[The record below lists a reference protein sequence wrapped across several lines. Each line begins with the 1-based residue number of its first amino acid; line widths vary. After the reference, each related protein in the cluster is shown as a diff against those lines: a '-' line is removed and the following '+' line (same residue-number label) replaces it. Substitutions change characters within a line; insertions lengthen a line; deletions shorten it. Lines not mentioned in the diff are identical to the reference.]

1 MLPPQFV
8 FMDALPL
15 TANNKVDIKRLS
27 EPAFA
32 EQPSAASPAQPAN
45 PLELRLTALWQQVLR
60 NDSIGIHD
68 NFFEIG
74 GHSLKA
80 VELFAYVHEV
90 FGKKLPLATLF
101 RAPTIAQLAQV
112 LADDGWEQPWRSLVA
127 IQPKGR
133 AVPFFAVPGVGGN
146 VLVFAKLATLF
157 GHEQPFFGLQ
167 PRGLNGA
174 EPFTSIEAAARYY
187 IAEIRSVRPQG
198 PYFIGGTCTGG
209 VYAYEMAQQLMAQGE
224 KVTLVL
230 LEVFHPSSYP
240 RTGRTAALLW
250 PTNFLWSKL
259 ILYLKDL
266 TSLPLREWGTFLG
279 SKARRATAALFQTQP
294 TEIRADG
301 SFASARLIRTTLQA
315 VAAYK
320 PEPYPGSMLN
330 VIASGRSA
338 YEGPDTRMLWAQ
350 LAHEPS
356 QTFALPAED
365 SGRLFVSPHVEQL
378 AQELARYARAEIPP
392 TPTQPRSTSVETGCQ
407 GFSAA
412 VGS

>member
-8 FMDALPL
+8 IMDALPL
-15 TANNKVDIKRLS
+15 TANNKVDIKRLP

-32 EQPSAASPAQPAN
+32 ERPSAASAAQPAN
-45 PLELRLTALWQQVLR
+45 PLELQLTALWQQVLG

-68 NFFEIG
+68 NFFELG
-74 GHSLKA
+74 GHSVEA
-80 VELFAYVHEV
+80 VGLFAYVHEV

-101 RAPTIAQLAQV
+101 TAPTIAQLAQV
-112 LADDGWEQPWRSLVA
+112 LADDGWELPWRSLVA

-133 AVPFFAVPGVGGN
+133 AVPCFGVPGVGGE
-146 VLVFAKLATLF
+146 VLVFAKLATLL
-157 GHEQPFFGLQ
+157 GHDQPFFGLQ

-174 EPFTSIEAAARYY
+174 EEPFTSVEAAARYY

-198 PYFIGGTCTGG
+198 PYLIGGTCTGG
-209 VYAYEMAQQLMAQGE
+209 VYAYEIAQQLMAQGE

-230 LEVFHPSSYP
+230 LEVFHPSSYA
-240 RTGRTAALLW
+240 RTGRIAALLW
-250 PTNFLWSKL
+250 PANFLWSKL
-259 ILYLKDL
+259 ILHLKGL
-266 TSLPLREWGTFLG
+266 TSLPLREWGTYLG
-279 SKARRATAALFQTQP
+279 SKARRATAVLFQTQP

-301 SFASARLIRTTLQA
+301 SFAAARLIRTTLQA

-330 VIASGRSA
+330 VIASGRSVREA
-338 YEGPDTRMLWAQ
+338 SPDTRMLWTQ
-350 LAHEPS
+350 LAHESS

-378 AQELARYARAEIPP
+378 ATELARYARAEIPAY
-392 TPTQPRSTSVETGCQ
+392 TDATRNHLG
-407 GFSAA
+407 
-412 VGS
+412 